1 MSNKSMVILAGDSGS
16 GKSYH
21 TLQLIELS
29 ISKNE
34 NWLLLTNDKRNI
46 NYLTTLDFMSRAL
59 QEAAGLPIN
68 EHVLTLGENQE
79 PDIIE
84 FDQVFRDFAIKVIDL
99 ARDNKVVLYIDDIPL
114 STYLQIL
121 NFLTYNGTLKESNIK
136 VVLTCNSCDLA
147 DPEFREIYIK
157 ENAQVSSLGFKW

>member
-1 MSNKSMVILAGDSGS
+1 MSNKSMIILAGDSGS

-121 NFLTYNGTLKESNIK
+121 NFLTYNSTLKESNIK
-136 VVLTCNSCDLA
+136 VVLTCNSCDLL

-157 ENAQVSSLGFKW
+157 ENAQVSSVGFGW